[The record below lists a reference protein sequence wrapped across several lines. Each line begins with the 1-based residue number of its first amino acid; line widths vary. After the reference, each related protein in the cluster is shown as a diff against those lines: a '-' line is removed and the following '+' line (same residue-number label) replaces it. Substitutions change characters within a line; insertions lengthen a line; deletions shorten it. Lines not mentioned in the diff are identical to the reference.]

1 MKEKKKSSHEGHLR
15 LAKPRRPQRLK
26 RVSDGAGSVPPD
38 RELIRRTL
46 SGKKEAFRTLVER
59 YQDRAYRIAYDLLK
73 SEEDARDIVQESFV
87 KAFLSLDKFR
97 QDSSFYTWFYR
108 IVYNMAIDY
117 KRKLVRR
124 GGDPVEYQEEG
135 LNISGLLT
143 SYNQKPGEDPQKAA
157 IDKQEIGYLGKALNE
172 LNDEQRATIRLREV
186 DGLSYEEIATVTG
199 VSKGTVMSRLHY
211 ARKNLEKA
219 YQAVRSNPASKEE

>member
-135 LNISGLLT
+135 MNISGSFS
-143 SYNQKPGEDPQKAA
+143 SYSQKPGQDPQKAA
-157 IDKQEIGYLGKALNE
+157 IDKQEIG